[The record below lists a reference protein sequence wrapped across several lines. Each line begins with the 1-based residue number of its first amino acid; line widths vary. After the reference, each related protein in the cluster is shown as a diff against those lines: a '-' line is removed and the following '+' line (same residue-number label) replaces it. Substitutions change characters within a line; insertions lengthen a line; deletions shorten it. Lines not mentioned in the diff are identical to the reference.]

1 MHFVAIGLNVGNAP
15 LELREQLSFTGESL
29 APALAALRAVIA
41 QEDAEISEA
50 VIISTCQR
58 VELIAL
64 VRDVEAGERALIRF
78 LASVRDVPADA
89 FTPHLSRWHDEAAIA
104 HVFHLAAG
112 LDSPVLGD
120 SQVLGQTVE
129 AYDAARAAH
138 TAGPM
143 LAALFQH
150 TTRAGKRIHSET
162 LLNRHVSVGTTAAAL
177 VLQTAGADLGGPGRR
192 ALVIGA
198 GKMGEWATDY
208 LHTHGMRH
216 ILIANRRLPQSA
228 ALAERVGGIAVPWEE
243 LHDAIT
249 CADVVISTTAAP
261 TAILTYG
268 DVTAIMAR
276 RPGRPL
282 HFIDIAVPRD
292 IAPDVA
298 QVPDVRVTTVD
309 DLPALDGEERHERA
323 REVPAAEAIIAAE
336 MAAFDDWLHARAV
349 SPTISEIRAVA
360 EGIRQSE
367 LDHFLGR
374 THDFT
379 VRDARQIEA
388 LTRAIVN
395 KLLHQPTIRL
405 KAMSTAPEGVR
416 YAEVARDL
424 FGLVNY
430 PHAEVIAD
438 PLAMAEAR
446 DDSRLPDMAD
456 AERLDTR
463 ELPVPVTDMA
473 LTTD

>member
-1 MHFVAIGLNVGNAP
+1 MHFVAIGLNVENAP
-15 LELREQLSFTGESL
+15 LELREQLAFTGESL
-29 APALAALRAVIA
+29 TPALAALRAVMA
-41 QEDAEISEA
+41 QEDAEIGEA
-50 VIISTCQR
+50 VIVSTCQR

-64 VRDVEAGERALIRF
+64 VRDVDAGERALIRF
-78 LASVRDVPADA
+78 LASVRDLPADA
-89 FTPHLSRWHDEAAIA
+89 FAPHLTRWHDQGAVA

-120 SQVLGQTVE
+120 SQILGQTVE
-129 AYDAARAAH
+129 AYEAARAAH

-150 TTRAGKRIHSET
+150 ATRAGKRIHSET
-162 LLNRHVSVGTTAAAL
+162 LLNCHVSVGTTAAAL
-177 VLQTAGADLGGPGRR
+177 ALQTAGVGQAGPGRR

-198 GKMGEWATDY
+198 GKMGQWAADY
-208 LHTHGMRH
+208 LHTHGVRH

-261 TAILTYG
+261 NAILIRG
-268 DVTAIMAR
+268 DVAAIMAR

-292 IAPDVA
+292 IAADVA
-298 QVPDVRVTTVD
+298 AVPEVRVTTVD
-309 DLPALDGEERHERA
+309 DLPALDGKERHERM
-323 REVPAAEAIIAAE
+323 REVPAAEAIIAGE
-336 MAAFDDWLHARAV
+336 IAAFRDWLHARAV

-367 LDHFLGR
+367 LDNFLGR

-379 VRDARQIEA
+379 ARDARQIEA

-395 KLLHQPTIRL
+395 KLLHQPTVRL
-405 KAMSTAPEGVR
+405 KAMSTVPEGLQ
-416 YAEVARDL
+416 YAEAARDL
-424 FGLVNY
+424 FGLSSRY
-430 PHAEVIAD
+430 PHLETVSD
-438 PLAMAEAR
+438 HPAMAEAS
-446 DDSRLPDMAD
+446 DDPDMFDIERRD
-456 AERLDTR
+456 AHEA
-463 ELPVPVTDMA
+463 PISVTGMA
-473 LTTD
+473 LTAD